1 MNGKVII
8 VGATGYTGSA
18 LARSYSKDNVEC
30 HLIARNEDELNKL
43 SEETGQ
49 NYSICSDVTN
59 SQSVEESLKEI
70 ENDKISGLAYCVGSI
85 VLKSFQTTKQEDFIN
100 TFNLN
105 VSGAIHFI
113 RKLQKQLAESNGS
126 IVLFSTVA
134 VDRGFNMHSVI
145 STAKGAI
152 QGLTT
157 SLAAEFAPKI
167 RVNCI
172 APSITQSK
180 MAKPILDNAR
190 IAEQIPLKHAM
201 KRVGKPE
208 DLAETA
214 KFLLSSNSSWI
225 TGQIIHVD
233 GGKIN
238 LET

>member
-1 MNGKVII
+1 MSDKIVII
-8 VGATGYTGSA
+8 GATGYTGSA
-18 LARSYSKDNVEC
+18 LARSFAKDNVEC

-43 SEETGQ
+43 SAETGQ
-49 NYSICSDVTN
+49 KYSICSDVTN
-59 SQSVEESLKEI
+59 FQNVEESLREI

-100 TFNLN
+100 TFDLN

-113 RKLQKQLAESNGS
+113 RKLQKQLAENNGS

-152 QGLTT
+152 QGLTS

-167 RVNCI
+167 RINCI

-180 MAKPILDNAR
+180 MAKTILDNAR

-225 TGQIIHVD
+225 TGQTIHVD

>member
-1 MNGKVII
+1 VNDKIVII
-8 VGATGYTGSA
+8 GATGYTGSA
-18 LARSYSKDNVEC
+18 LARSYAKDSVEC
-30 HLIARNEDELNKL
+30 HLVARNEDELNKL
-43 SEETGQ
+43 SAETGQ
-49 NYSICSDVTN
+49 KYSICSDVTN
-59 SQSVEESLKEI
+59 FQNVEESLREI

-113 RKLQKQLAESNGS
+113 RKLQKQLAENNGS

-152 QGLTT
+152 QGLTS

-225 TGQIIHVD
+225 TGQTIHVD

>member
-1 MNGKVII
+1 MSGKII
-8 VGATGYTGSA
+8 IAGATGYTGAA
-18 LARSYSKDNVEC
+18 LARSFAKDGIQC
-30 HLIARNEDELNKL
+30 HLIGRNEEELKKL
-43 SEETGQ
+43 ASENNQ
-49 NYSICSDVTN
+49 SYSVCSDVTN
-59 SQSVEESLKEI
+59 FQSVEESLKET
-70 ENDKISGLAYCVGSI
+70 ENEKISGFAYCVGSI
-85 VLKSFQTTKQEDFIN
+85 VLKSFQTTKHEDFIN

-105 VSGAIHFI
+105 VTGAIHFI
-113 RKLQKQLAESNGS
+113 KKLQKQLAENNGS

-172 APSITQSK
+172 APSIAQSK

-201 KRVGKPE
+201 KRVG
-208 DLAETA
+208 TTRR
-214 KFLLSSNSSWI
+214 SSRNCKI
-225 TGQIIHVD
+225 FIII
-233 GGKIN
+233 K
-238 LET
+238 

>member
-1 MNGKVII
+1 MSGKIVII
-8 VGATGYTGSA
+8 GATGYTGSA
-18 LARSYSKDNVEC
+18 LARSYVKDSIEC
-30 HLIARNEDELNKL
+30 HLIARNEGELNKL
-43 SEETGQ
+43 SAET
-49 NYSICSDVTN
+49 NFKYSVCSDVTN
-59 SQSVEESLKEI
+59 FQSVEESLKDI

-113 RKLQKQLAESNGS
+113 RKLQKQLAENNGS
-126 IVLFSTVA
+126 IILFSTVA

-190 IAEQIPLKHAM
+190 LAEQIPIKHAL
-201 KRVGKPE
+201 KRVGQPE

-214 KFLLSSNSSWI
+214 KFLLSPNSSWI

>member
-1 MNGKVII
+1 MNEKIII

-49 NYSICSDVTN
+49 KYSICLDVAN

-85 VLKSFQTTKQEDFIN
+85 VLKSFQTTKEEDFIN

-225 TGQIIHVD
+225 TGQTIHVD

>member
-1 MNGKVII
+1 MSGKIII
-8 VGATGYTGSA
+8 VGATGYTGAA
-18 LARSYSKDNVEC
+18 LARSFAKDGAQC
-30 HLIARNEDELNKL
+30 HLIGRNEEELKKL
-43 SEETGQ
+43 ASENGQ
-49 NYSICSDVTN
+49 SYSVCSDVAN
-59 SQSVEESLKEI
+59 FQSVEESLKDV
-70 ENDKISGLAYCVGSI
+70 ENDKISGFAYCVGSI
-85 VLKSFQTTKQEDFIN
+85 VLKSFQTTKHEDFIN

-105 VSGAIHFI
+105 VTGAIHFI
-113 RKLQKQLAESNGS
+113 KKLQKQLSENNGS

-134 VDRGFNMHSVI
+134 VDRGFNMHFVI

-172 APSITQSK
+172 APSIAQSK
-180 MAKPILDNAR
+180 MAKSILDNAR

-201 KRVGKPE
+201 KRVGQPE

-225 TGQIIHVD
+225 TGQVIHVD
-233 GGKIN
+233 GGKVN

>member
-1 MNGKVII
+1 MNNKIII
-8 VGATGYTGSA
+8 VGATGYTGSS
-18 LARSYSKDNVEC
+18 LAKLLNEGNISS
-30 HLIARNEDELNKL
+30 HLIGRNEEELKKL
-43 SEETGQ
+43 SKETGQ
-49 NYSICSDVTN
+49 PFSICNDVSN
-59 SQSVEESLKEI
+59 EQSVADSLSEL
-70 ENDKISGLAYCVGSI
+70 ENEKISGLAYCVGSI
-85 VLKSFQTTKQEDFIN
+85 VLKSFQTTKTDDFIN

-105 VSGAIHFI
+105 VTGAINFI
-113 RKLQKQLAESNGS
+113 KKLQRQLAENNGS

-134 VDRGFNMHSVI
+134 VDRGFNLHSVI

-214 KFLLSSNSSWI
+214 KFLLLPTSSWI
-225 TGQIIHVD
+225 TGQVIHVD

>member
-1 MNGKVII
+1 MSGKIVII
-8 VGATGYTGSA
+8 GATGYTGSA
-18 LARSYSKDNVEC
+18 LAKFFAKDNIDC

-49 NYSICSDVTN
+49 KYSICSDVTN
-59 SQSVEESLKEI
+59 SQS
-70 ENDKISGLAYCVGSI
+70 
-85 VLKSFQTTKQEDFIN
+85 
-100 TFNLN
+100 
-105 VSGAIHFI
+105 
-113 RKLQKQLAESNGS
+113 SNGS

-225 TGQIIHVD
+225 TGQTIHVD

>member
-1 MNGKVII
+1 MII
-8 VGATGYTGSA
+8 VGATGYTGAA
-18 LARSYSKDNVEC
+18 LAKSFAKDDIQC
-30 HLIARNEDELNKL
+30 HLISRNEEELKKL
-43 SEETGQ
+43 ALENRQS
-49 NYSICSDVTN
+49 YSVCSDVAN
-59 SQSVEESLKEI
+59 FQNVEESLKDV
-70 ENDKISGLAYCVGSI
+70 ENHKISGFAYCIGSI
-85 VLKSFQTTKQEDFIN
+85 VLKAFQTTKPEDFIN

-105 VSGAIHFI
+105 VMGAIHFI
-113 RKLQKQLAESNGS
+113 KKLQKQLSENNGS

-145 STAKGAI
+145 SAAKGAI

-180 MAKPILDNAR
+180 MAKPILDNPR
-190 IAEQIPLKHAM
+190 IAEQIPTKHAM

-208 DLAETA
+208 DLAEIA
-214 KFLLSSNSSWI
+214 KFLLLPNSSWI
-225 TGQIIHVD
+225 TGQVFHVD

>member
-1 MNGKVII
+1 MSGKIII
-8 VGATGYTGSA
+8 VGATGYTGAA
-18 LARSYSKDNVEC
+18 LARSFAKDEIDC
-30 HLIARNEDELNKL
+30 HLISRNELELK
-43 SEETGQ
+43 EIAAQTGQ
-49 NYSICSDVTN
+49 SFSVCSDINNPQRVD
-59 SQSVEESLKEI
+59 ESLKEI

-225 TGQIIHVD
+225 TGQTIHVD

>member
-1 MNGKVII
+1 MSGKII
-8 VGATGYTGSA
+8 IAGATGYTGAA
-18 LARSYSKDNVEC
+18 LARSFAKDSIQC
-30 HLIARNEDELNKL
+30 HLIGRNEEELKKL
-43 SEETGQ
+43 ASENNQ
-49 NYSICSDVTN
+49 SYSVCSDVTN
-59 SQSVEESLKEI
+59 FQSVEESLKET
-70 ENDKISGLAYCVGSI
+70 ENEKISGFAYCVGSI
-85 VLKSFQTTKQEDFIN
+85 VLKSFQTTKHEDFIN

-105 VSGAIHFI
+105 VTGANHFI
-113 RKLQKQLAESNGS
+113 KKLQKQLAENNGS

-152 QGLTT
+152 QVLTT

-190 IAEQIPLKHAM
+190 LAEQIPTKHAM
-201 KRVGKPE
+201 KRVGRPE

-214 KFLLSSNSSWI
+214 KFLLLPNSGWI
-225 TGQIIHVD
+225 TGQVIHVD

-238 LET
+238 IET

>member
-1 MNGKVII
+1 MII
-8 VGATGYTGSA
+8 VGATGYTGAA
-18 LARSYSKDNVEC
+18 LAKSFAKDDIQC
-30 HLIARNEDELNKL
+30 HLISRNEEELKKL
-43 SEETGQ
+43 ALENRQS
-49 NYSICSDVTN
+49 YSVCSDVAN
-59 SQSVEESLKEI
+59 FQNVEESLKDV
-70 ENDKISGLAYCVGSI
+70 ENDKISGFVYCIGSI
-85 VLKSFQTTKQEDFIN
+85 VLKAFQTTKPEDFIN

-105 VSGAIHFI
+105 VMGAIHFI
-113 RKLQKQLAESNGS
+113 KKLQKQLSENNGS

-145 STAKGAI
+145 SAAKGAI

-180 MAKPILDNAR
+180 MAKPILDNPR
-190 IAEQIPLKHAM
+190 IAEQIPTKHAM

-208 DLAETA
+208 DLAEIA
-214 KFLLSSNSSWI
+214 KFLLLPNSSWI
-225 TGQIIHVD
+225 TGQVFHVD

>member
-1 MNGKVII
+1 MSGKIVII
-8 VGATGYTGSA
+8 GATGYTGSA
-18 LARSYSKDNVEC
+18 LARSYVKDNSEC

-43 SEETGQ
+43 SAET
-49 NYSICSDVTN
+49 NFKYSVCSDVTN
-59 SQSVEESLKEI
+59 PQSVEESLKDI

-105 VSGAIHFI
+105 VSGAVHFI
-113 RKLQKQLAESNGS
+113 RKLQKQLAENNGS
-126 IVLFSTVA
+126 IILFSTVA

-180 MAKPILDNAR
+180 MAKPILDNVRLAV
-190 IAEQIPLKHAM
+190 QIPIKHAM
-201 KRVGKPE
+201 KRVGQPE

-214 KFLLSSNSSWI
+214 KFLLSPNSSWI

>member
-1 MNGKVII
+1 MII
-8 VGATGYTGSA
+8 VGATGYTGAA
-18 LARSYSKDNVEC
+18 LAKSFAKDDIQC
-30 HLIARNEDELNKL
+30 HLISRNEEELKKL
-43 SEETGQ
+43 ALENRQS
-49 NYSICSDVTN
+49 YSVCSDVAN
-59 SQSVEESLKEI
+59 FQNVEESLKDV
-70 ENDKISGLAYCVGSI
+70 ENHKISGFAYCVGSI
-85 VLKSFQTTKQEDFIN
+85 VLKAFQTTKPEDFIN

-105 VSGAIHFI
+105 VMGAIHFI
-113 RKLQKQLAESNGS
+113 KKLQKQLSENNGS

-145 STAKGAI
+145 SAAKGAI

-180 MAKPILDNAR
+180 MAKPILDNPR
-190 IAEQIPLKHAM
+190 IAEQIPTKHAM

-208 DLAETA
+208 DLAEIA
-214 KFLLSSNSSWI
+214 KFLLLPTSSWI
-225 TGQIIHVD
+225 TGQVFHVD

>member
-1 MNGKVII
+1 MSGKIVII
-8 VGATGYTGSA
+8 GATGYTGSA
-18 LARSYSKDNVEC
+18 LARSYVKDNIEC
-30 HLIARNEDELNKL
+30 HLIARNEEELNKL
-43 SEETGQ
+43 SAET
-49 NYSICSDVTN
+49 NFKYSVCSDVTN
-59 SQSVEESLKEI
+59 LQSVEESLKDI

-85 VLKSFQTTKQEDFIN
+85 VLKSFLTTKQEDFIN

-105 VSGAIHFI
+105 VSGAVHFI
-113 RKLQKQLAESNGS
+113 RKLQKQLAENNGS

-180 MAKPILDNAR
+180 MAKPILDNTR
-190 IAEQIPLKHAM
+190 LAEQIPIKHAM
-201 KRVGKPE
+201 KRVGQPE

-214 KFLLSSNSSWI
+214 KFLLSPNSSWI

>member
-1 MNGKVII
+1 MSGKIII
-8 VGATGYTGSA
+8 VGATGYTGAA
-18 LARSYSKDNVEC
+18 LARSFAKDEIDC
-30 HLIARNEDELNKL
+30 HLISRNELELK
-43 SEETGQ
+43 EIAAQTGQ
-49 NYSICSDVTN
+49 SFSVCSDINNPQRVD
-59 SQSVEESLKEI
+59 ESLKEI
-70 ENDKISGLAYCVGSI
+70 ENDKVAGFAYCVGSI
-85 VLKSFQTTKQEDFIN
+85 VLKAFQTTKPEDFIN

-105 VSGAIHFI
+105 VMGAIHFI
-113 RKLQKQLAESNGS
+113 KKLQKQLSENNGS

-145 STAKGAI
+145 SAAKGAI

-172 APSITQSK
+172 APSITKSK
-180 MAKPILDNAR
+180 MAKPILDNSR
-190 IAEQIPLKHAM
+190 IAEQIPTKHAM

-208 DLAETA
+208 DLAEIA
-214 KFLLSSNSSWI
+214 KFLLLPNSSWI
-225 TGQIIHVD
+225 TGQVFHVD

>member
-1 MNGKVII
+1 MSGKIII
-8 VGATGYTGSA
+8 VGATGYTGAA
-18 LARSYSKDNVEC
+18 LARSFAKDEIDC
-30 HLIARNEDELNKL
+30 HLISRNELELK
-43 SEETGQ
+43 EIAAQTGQ
-49 NYSICSDVTN
+49 SFSVCSDINNPQRVD
-59 SQSVEESLKEI
+59 ESLKEI
-70 ENDKISGLAYCVGSI
+70 ENDKVAGFAYCVGSI
-85 VLKSFQTTKQEDFIN
+85 VLKAFQTTKPEDFIN

-105 VSGAIHFI
+105 VMGAIHFI
-113 RKLQKQLAESNGS
+113 KKLQKQLSENNGS

-145 STAKGAI
+145 SAAKGAI

-180 MAKPILDNAR
+180 MAKPILDNPR
-190 IAEQIPLKHAM
+190 IAEAM

-208 DLAETA
+208 DLAEIA
-214 KFLLSSNSSWI
+214 KFLLLPNSSWI
-225 TGQIIHVD
+225 TGQVFHVD

>member
-1 MNGKVII
+1 VNAKTII
-8 VGATGYTGSA
+8 VGATGYTGST
-18 LARSYSKDNVEC
+18 LAKLLAHKKISC
-30 HLIARNEDELNKL
+30 HLIARNEEELSQL
-43 SEETGQ
+43 ASETGHS
-49 NYSICSDVTN
+49 YSVCSDVTN
-59 SQSVEESLKEI
+59 ADQVKESLQKI
-70 ENDKISGLAYCVGSI
+70 EHEPISGFVYCVGSI
-85 VLKSFQTTKQEDFIN
+85 VLKSFQTAKQEDFLN

-105 VSGAIHFI
+105 VLGAIHYI
-113 RKLQKQLAESNGS
+113 QRLQKQLSENNGS

-172 APSITQSK
+172 APSITESK
-180 MAKPILDNAR
+180 MAKPILGNAR

-208 DLAETA
+208 DLAEIVQ
-214 KFLLSSNSSWI
+214 FLLLPTSSWI
-225 TGQIIHVD
+225 TGQVIHVD

>member
-1 MNGKVII
+1 VNDKIVII
-8 VGATGYTGSA
+8 GATGYTGSA
-18 LARSYSKDNVEC
+18 LARSYAKDNVEC
-30 HLIARNEDELNKL
+30 HLVARNEDELNKL
-43 SEETGQ
+43 SAETGQ
-49 NYSICSDVTN
+49 KYSICSDVTN
-59 SQSVEESLKEI
+59 FQSVEESLKEI
-70 ENDKISGLAYCVGSI
+70 ENDKILGLAYCVGSI
-85 VLKSFQTTKQEDFIN
+85 ILKSFQTTRQDDFIN

-113 RKLQKQLAESNGS
+113 RKLQKQLAENNGS

-172 APSITQSK
+172 APSIAQSK

-214 KFLLSSNSSWI
+214 KFLLSSKSNWI

>member
-1 MNGKVII
+1 MSGKII
-8 VGATGYTGSA
+8 IAGATGYTGAA
-18 LARSYSKDNVEC
+18 LARSFAKDNTQC
-30 HLIARNEDELNKL
+30 HLVSRNEEELSKL
-43 SEETGQ
+43 ASETGHK
-49 NYSICSDVTN
+49 YSVCSDVTN
-59 SQSVEESLKEI
+59 LQSVEESLKDI

-113 RKLQKQLAESNGS
+113 RKLQKQLGENNGS

-180 MAKPILDNAR
+180 MAKPILDNTR
-190 IAEQIPLKHAM
+190 LAEQIPIKHAM
-201 KRVGKPE
+201 KRVGQPE

-214 KFLLSSNSSWI
+214 KFLLSPNSSWI

>member
-1 MNGKVII
+1 MNSKIII
-8 VGATGYTGSA
+8 VGATGYTGAA
-18 LARSYSKDNVEC
+18 LAKSFAKDDIQC
-30 HLIARNEDELNKL
+30 HLISRNEEELKKL
-43 SEETGQ
+43 ALENRQS
-49 NYSICSDVTN
+49 YSVCSDVAN
-59 SQSVEESLKEI
+59 FQNVEESLKDV
-70 ENDKISGLAYCVGSI
+70 ENHKISGFVYCIGSI
-85 VLKSFQTTKQEDFIN
+85 VLKAFQTTKPEDFIN

-105 VSGAIHFI
+105 VMGAIHFI
-113 RKLQKQLAESNGS
+113 KKLQKQLSENNGS

-145 STAKGAI
+145 SAAKGAI

-180 MAKPILDNAR
+180 MAKPILDNPR
-190 IAEQIPLKHAM
+190 IAEQIPTKHAM

-208 DLAETA
+208 DLAEIA
-214 KFLLSSNSSWI
+214 KFLLLPNSSWI
-225 TGQIIHVD
+225 TGQVFHVD

>member
-1 MNGKVII
+1 MSGKIVII
-8 VGATGYTGSA
+8 GATGYTGSA
-18 LARSYSKDNVEC
+18 LARSYFKDNIEC
-30 HLIARNEDELNKL
+30 HLIARNEGELNKL
-43 SEETGQ
+43 SAET
-49 NYSICSDVTN
+49 NFKYSVCSDVTN
-59 SQSVEESLKEI
+59 FQSVEDSLKDI
-70 ENDKISGLAYCVGSI
+70 ENDKIFGLAYCVGSI
-85 VLKSFQTTKQEDFIN
+85 VLKSFQTTKQDDFIN

-113 RKLQKQLAESNGS
+113 RKLQKQLAENNGS

-190 IAEQIPLKHAM
+190 LAEQIPIKHAM
-201 KRVGKPE
+201 KRVGQPE

-214 KFLLSSNSSWI
+214 KFLLSPNSSWI

>member
-1 MNGKVII
+1 MNGKIVII
-8 VGATGYTGSA
+8 GATGYTGSA
-18 LARSYSKDNVEC
+18 LARSYANDNVPC
-30 HLIARNEDELNKL
+30 HLISRNEDELNKL
-43 SEETGQ
+43 SLET
-49 NYSICSDVTN
+49 NFKYSVCSDVTN
-59 SQSVEESLKEI
+59 LKSVEESLKDI
-70 ENDKISGLAYCVGSI
+70 ENEKISGLAYCVGSI
-85 VLKSFQTTKQEDFIN
+85 VLKSFQTTKEEDFIN

>member
-1 MNGKVII
+1 MSGKIVII
-8 VGATGYTGSA
+8 GATGYTGSA
-18 LARSYSKDNVEC
+18 LARSYVKENSEC
-30 HLIARNEDELNKL
+30 HLIARNEEELNKL
-43 SEETGQ
+43 SAETNF
-49 NYSICSDVTN
+49 NYSVCSDVTN
-59 SQSVEESLKEI
+59 LQSVEESLKDI

-105 VSGAIHFI
+105 VSGAVHFI
-113 RKLQKQLAESNGS
+113 RKLQKQLAENNGS

-190 IAEQIPLKHAM
+190 LAEQIPIKHAM
-201 KRVGKPE
+201 KRVGQPE

-214 KFLLSSNSSWI
+214 KFLLSPNSSWI

>member
-1 MNGKVII
+1 MSGKIII
-8 VGATGYTGSA
+8 VGATGYTGGA
-18 LARSYSKDNVEC
+18 LARSFAKDEIDC
-30 HLIARNEDELNKL
+30 HLISRNELELK
-43 SEETGQ
+43 EIAAQTGQ
-49 NYSICSDVTN
+49 SFSVCSDINNPQRVD
-59 SQSVEESLKEI
+59 ESLKEI
-70 ENDKISGLAYCVGSI
+70 ENDKILGFAYCIGSI
-85 VLKSFQTTKQEDFIN
+85 VLKAFQTTKPEDFIN

-105 VSGAIHFI
+105 VMGAIHFI
-113 RKLQKQLAESNGS
+113 KKLQKQLSENNGS

-145 STAKGAI
+145 SAAKGAI

-180 MAKPILDNAR
+180 MAKPILDNPR
-190 IAEQIPLKHAM
+190 IAEQIPTKHAM

-208 DLAETA
+208 DLAEIA
-214 KFLLSSNSSWI
+214 KFLLLPNSSWI
-225 TGQIIHVD
+225 TGQVFHVD

>member
-1 MNGKVII
+1 MII
-8 VGATGYTGSA
+8 VGATGYTGAA
-18 LARSYSKDNVEC
+18 LAKSFAKEDIQC
-30 HLIARNEDELNKL
+30 HLISRNEEELKKL
-43 SEETGQ
+43 ALENRQS
-49 NYSICSDVTN
+49 YSVCSDVAN
-59 SQSVEESLKEI
+59 FQNVEESLKDV
-70 ENDKISGLAYCVGSI
+70 ENDKISGFAYCIGSI
-85 VLKSFQTTKQEDFIN
+85 VLKAFQTTKPEDFTN

-105 VSGAIHFI
+105 VMGAIHFI
-113 RKLQKQLAESNGS
+113 KKLQKQLSENNGS

-145 STAKGAI
+145 SAAKGAI

-180 MAKPILDNAR
+180 MAKPILDNLR
-190 IAEQIPLKHAM
+190 IAEQIPTKHAM

-208 DLAETA
+208 DLAEIA
-214 KFLLSSNSSWI
+214 KFLLLPNSSWI
-225 TGQIIHVD
+225 TGQVFHVD

>member
-1 MNGKVII
+1 MNGKIVII
-8 VGATGYTGSA
+8 GATGYTGSA
-18 LARSYSKDNVEC
+18 LARSYANDNVPC
-30 HLIARNEDELNKL
+30 YLISRNEDELNKL
-43 SEETGQ
+43 SLET
-49 NYSICSDVTN
+49 NFKYSVCLDVTN
-59 SQSVEESLKEI
+59 LKSVEESLKDI
-70 ENDKISGLAYCVGSI
+70 ENEKISGLAYCVGSI
-85 VLKSFQTTKQEDFIN
+85 VLKSFQTTKEEDFIN

-113 RKLQKQLAESNGS
+113 RKLQKQLAENNGS

-201 KRVGKPE
+201 KRVGKPG

>member
-1 MNGKVII
+1 MII
-8 VGATGYTGSA
+8 VGATGYTGTA
-18 LARSYSKDNVEC
+18 LAKSFAKDDIQC
-30 HLIARNEDELNKL
+30 HLISRNEEELKKL
-43 SEETGQ
+43 ALENGQ
-49 NYSICSDVTN
+49 NYSVCSDVAN
-59 SQSVEESLKEI
+59 FQNVEESLKDV
-70 ENDKISGLAYCVGSI
+70 ENDKISGFAYCIGSI
-85 VLKSFQTTKQEDFIN
+85 VLKAFQTTKPEDFTN

-105 VSGAIHFI
+105 VMGAIHFI
-113 RKLQKQLAESNGS
+113 KKLQKQLSENNGS

-145 STAKGAI
+145 SAAKGAI

-180 MAKPILDNAR
+180 MAKPILDNLR
-190 IAEQIPLKHAM
+190 IAEQIPTKHAM

-208 DLAETA
+208 DLAEIA
-214 KFLLSSNSSWI
+214 KFLLLPNSSWI
-225 TGQIIHVD
+225 TGQVFHVD

>member
-1 MNGKVII
+1 MSDKIVII
-8 VGATGYTGSA
+8 GATGYTGSA
-18 LARSYSKDNVEC
+18 LARSFAKDNVEC

-43 SEETGQ
+43 SAKTGQ
-49 NYSICSDVTN
+49 KYSICSDVTN
-59 SQSVEESLKEI
+59 FQNVEESLREI

-100 TFNLN
+100 TFDLN

-113 RKLQKQLAESNGS
+113 RKLQKQLAENNGS

-152 QGLTT
+152 QGLTS

-167 RVNCI
+167 RINCI

-180 MAKPILDNAR
+180 MAKTILDNAR

-225 TGQIIHVD
+225 TGQTIHVD

>member
-1 MNGKVII
+1 MSDKIVII
-8 VGATGYTGSA
+8 CATGYTGSA
-18 LARSYSKDNVEC
+18 LARSFAKDNVEC

-43 SEETGQ
+43 SAETGQ
-49 NYSICSDVTN
+49 KYSICSDVTN
-59 SQSVEESLKEI
+59 FQNVEESLREI

-100 TFNLN
+100 TFDLN

-113 RKLQKQLAESNGS
+113 RKLQKQLAENNGS

-152 QGLTT
+152 QGLTS

-167 RVNCI
+167 RVNCV

-201 KRVGKPE
+201 KRVGKP
-208 DLAETA
+208 
-214 KFLLSSNSSWI
+214 
-225 TGQIIHVD
+225 
-233 GGKIN
+233 
-238 LET
+238 